1 MSKVGQEHEHSSL
14 TSRCIFIDFWL
25 PCDSTDSGERVVS
38 VHFLILW
45 LCNSEVRPERERERV
60 LSDNEIHGE
69 ELNDFNDDGGEV
81 SDVTLWF

>member
-1 MSKVGQEHEHSSL
+1 MSKVGQEHEHLSL

-45 LCNSEVRPERERERV
+45 LCNSEVRPERERV

-69 ELNDFNDDGGEV
+69 ELNEFNDDDGEV